1 MRFWTRQDI
10 SKHHWLIEKERNK
23 KIKFG
28 KLWSWHM
35 ERNSSQERK
44 AARIRS
50 HSRNHIFAPEC
61 HPLGSRRIRFY
72 LFPFAVAG
80 KKWETHRKRMHH
92 QLRHISINNERAAW
106 QWEFG
111 LATCPECGFQMWSG
125 ARSLGAALFNR
136 FWPPFQ
142 PTGRPWMHFLP
153 SIVCSCI
160 HYAYLRHARAHRIDH
175 ERAATMRVQ
184 ERVIGGE
191 KSKPNKNIS
200 NAYYSVFAVSVGFS
214 ANTPLIPT
222 RRKLERSHLD
232 SRASN
237 FLFTMSN
244 ESSAPSCTLSGRK
257 LNIVFR

>member
-1 MRFWTRQDI
+1 MRIWPGNVSRVWI
-10 SKHHWLIEKERNK
+10 SNVEW
-23 KIKFG
+23 
-28 KLWSWHM
+28 
-35 ERNSSQERK
+35 
-44 AARIRS
+44 RS
-50 HSRNHIFAPEC
+50 
-61 HPLGSRRIRFY
+61 
-72 LFPFAVAG
+72 V
-80 KKWETHRKRMHH
+80 
-92 QLRHISINNERAAW
+92 
-106 QWEFG
+106 
-111 LATCPECGFQMWSG
+111 
-125 ARSLGAALFNR
+125 GAALFNR

-142 PTGRPWMHFLP
+142 PTGRPWMHFSAVDCVQLH
-153 SIVCSCI
+153 SLRVFKACS
-160 HYAYLRHARAHRIDH
+160 RAQNRSR
-175 ERAATMRVQ
+175 ESRRTMRVQ

-214 ANTPLIPT
+214 ANTPLIRTP